1 MKEWEEYQSILREI
15 QSEGSYQSYATKQN
29 TKFKEWLGTG
39 PKRYT
44 SPYTS
49 SAPTTSRTGLGP
61 LAESEDIIPEIK
73 DDLNREIW
81 DDNNKLYPEISEKLL
96 RIARDFYEK
105 LELPAEI
112 LDITFTGSMA
122 NYNWTNKSDIDLHII
137 IDYAAVD
144 ENIELVRN
152 YLMEAKSNWNRN
164 HEIMIKD
171 HEVEIYVQNANEPHH
186 STAVYSILKNEWEIE
201 AEKQNFEVS
210 ESAVRQKAEAIE
222 TNIKLIEDIYENGR
236 YEESYGDSDRL
247 RAKLSKYRQ
256 CGLEHGGEYSVE
268 NLVFKY
274 LRNSGLLEVL
284 ADIKKNSYD
293 GMMSL
298 GEVKR

>member
-1 MKEWEEYQSILREI
+1 MK
-15 QSEGSYQSYATKQN
+15 K
-29 TKFKEWLGTG
+29 WLAKG

-49 SAPTTSRTGLGP
+49 PAPTTSRSGLGP
-61 LAESEDIIPEIK
+61 LEETEDIIPEIK

-81 DDNNKLYPEISEKLL
+81 NDKNKLYPEISEKLL

-122 NYNWTNKSDIDLHII
+122 NYNWTDKSDIDLHIVI
-137 IDYAAVD
+137 NYTAVD

-164 HEIMIKD
+164 HEIIIKD

-186 STAVYSILKNEWEIE
+186 STGVYSILKNEWEIE
-201 AEKQNFEVS
+201 PERQSFEVS

-222 TNIKLIEDIYENGR
+222 TNIKLIENIYENGR

-247 RAKLSKYRQ
+247 REKLAKYRQ

-274 LRNSGLLEVL
+274 LRNSGHLKVL